1 MLWFVRID
9 FIHVLLPWYGM
20 IPAQIEQLAKGL
32 HSFGTHRKTLV
43 KPPEKSGGVADR

>member
-32 HSFGTHRKTLV
+32 HSFGR
-43 KPPEKSGGVADR
+43 PSESSGEAT